1 FGDVDDD
8 GDLDWVVGGSDGTL
22 SYFKNE
28 GSKTSPSFEEIT
40 DGTSPFDGIDVGKYS
55 VPAFIDY
62 DDDGDLDLVVG
73 CGSGTLFFFKNT
85 AARRLG
91 EGRALSDISYEEQT
105 GSNNPYNGITTTGN
119 SAPAVGDIDGDGQDD
134 LILADGSS
142 GEVSLYINS

>member
-1 FGDVDDD
+1 DVDDD

-73 CGSGTLFFFKNT
+73 
-85 AARRLG
+85 
-91 EGRALSDISYEEQT
+91 
-105 GSNNPYNGITTTGN
+105 
-119 SAPAVGDIDGDGQDD
+119 
-134 LILADGSS
+134 
-142 GEVSLYINS
+142 